1 MMFRTVGALVSG
13 LLILTGCSDNN
24 EQVTDPSLC
33 QFETGPCQFAIS
45 GETLSLTMTPANAP
59 SEQPLAL
66 SLAAPEGWSLNS
78 ALVEGR
84 DMFMGRIP
92 VNFDADGQGELMYG
106 SCASGYMVW
115 QLQLQFTDADGTEQR
130 VDFNWLADH

>member
-1 MMFRTVGALVSG
+1 MFRTMTTVVSG
-13 LLILTGCSDNN
+13 LLILAGCSENN
-24 EQVTDPSLC
+24 NQPVDPTLC

-45 GETLSLTMTPANAP
+45 GETLSLTMNPANAP

-66 SLAAPEGWSLNS
+66 TLSAPQSWILES

-92 VNFDADGQGELMYG
+92 VNFDADGHGQLMYG

-115 QLQLQFTDADGTEQR
+115 QLQLRFTDAEGTEQR